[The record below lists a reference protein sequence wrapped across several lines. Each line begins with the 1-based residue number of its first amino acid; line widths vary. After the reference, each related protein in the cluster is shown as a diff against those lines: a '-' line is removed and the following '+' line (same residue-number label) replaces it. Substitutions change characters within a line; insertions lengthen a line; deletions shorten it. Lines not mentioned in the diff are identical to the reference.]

1 MVVLLNLFHLRS
13 CVFLNITFIFF
24 GLRSVVDSIDAAEVT
39 IALKHLGEY
48 KSEQQVADLIKEV
61 DSSGNGQV
69 EFGEFIYMVG
79 QIRLGK
85 SNALGKLVSSTK
97 VSLYK
102 FTDAE
107 LAELRIEFGNYDTSG
122 DGRFDLQGR

>member
-1 MVVLLNLFHLRS
+1 MCLVALLNRVSSHILSSFHCLRPG
-13 CVFLNITFIFF
+13 F
-24 GLRSVVDSIDAAEVT
+24 DSIDAAEVT

-48 KSEQQVADLIKEV
+48 KSEQQVLDLIKEV

-85 SNALGKLVSSTK
+85 SNALGKIVTSSK
-97 VSLYK
+97 VSAFK
-102 FTDAE
+102 FSDAE
-107 LAELRIEFGNYDTSG
+107 LRELKFEFSLFDSSG
-122 DGRFDLQGR
+122 DGRFV

>member
-1 MVVLLNLFHLRS
+1 MYLAVLLKLVSSQVLYSSQSLTHFH
-13 CVFLNITFIFF
+13 C
-24 GLRSVVDSIDAAEVT
+24 LRSVVDSIDAAEVT

-107 LAELRIEFGNYDTSG
+107 LAELKIEFGNYDTSG
-122 DGRFDLQGR
+122 DGRCVL

>member
-1 MVVLLNLFHLRS
+1 MLLSHVFGSTFEPCLIAYFVLFY
-13 CVFLNITFIFF
+13 C
-24 GLRSVVDSIDAAEVT
+24 LRSVFGSIDAAEVT

-48 KSEQQVADLIKEV
+48 KSEQQVLDLIKEV

-97 VSLYK
+97 VS
-102 FTDAE
+102 
-107 LAELRIEFGNYDTSG
+107 
-122 DGRFDLQGR
+122 